1 MNSSTDPESVKTRRR
16 EMEFFILFLAF
27 TAVTALDD
35 CYMNCYCDE
44 YMSECYLKSCSDE
57 IASDYDVIKIHGNL
71 CQEHRYILTHITES
85 SEVILFDDVCEQ
97 IPKCQ

>member
-1 MNSSTDPESVKTRRR
+1 
-16 EMEFFILFLAF
+16 
-27 TAVTALDD
+27 
-35 CYMNCYCDE
+35 
-44 YMSECYLKSCSDE
+44 MSIHQCYLKSCSDE

-97 IPKCQ
+97 ISKCQ